1 MALRSIPTTPLTS
14 YGTHLH
20 PLSSLSD
27 ANACMTRVCRN
38 QVWSLLERTLAL
50 MYTEHIARRAR
61 LRAGELSEAD
71 LTEEDKI
78 TLVKAVRPSS

>member
-1 MALRSIPTTPLTS
+1 M
-14 YGTHLH
+14 
-20 PLSSLSD
+20 
-27 ANACMTRVCRN
+27 
-38 QVWSLLERTLAL
+38 WSLLERTLAL